1 MIQFGFHKTENAW
14 HFFSKQK
21 ETSVP
26 GYVDKVTFFLLLF
39 KFKTNKKK
47 REWNKKG
54 DFHSFCFQKE
64 SPIEEVFKLF

>member
-39 KFKTNKKK
+39 KFKT
-47 REWNKKG
+47 RTC
-54 DFHSFCFQKE
+54 SSCFKFEAVVEQKE
-64 SPIEEVFKLF
+64 

>member
-1 MIQFGFHKTENAW
+1 MDSTQARSWAFK
-14 HFFSKQK
+14 S
-21 ETSVP
+21 SVERDEYFP
-26 GYVDKVTFFLLLF
+26 ASSFRGVISFFLLLF

-64 SPIEEVFKLF
+64 SPIEEVFTLF